1 MSSRAQ
7 RVSGLPSE
15 GSLFLT
21 PQQLSPGSDQPV
33 NPHSKPSPA
42 KREAGMLSGELSRSP
57 TPSKSKGFLPL
68 PTSTLAPATCT
79 GQDPKNMPGHSS
91 NLGPTWDRTA
101 QPTPESTT
109 RVNKKTRPWLDP
121 QSPPASQC
129 TEPLGPQDPT
139 GTRARDSPSPD
150 SPGACTATGPLWST

>member
-1 MSSRAQ
+1 
-7 RVSGLPSE
+7 
-15 GSLFLT
+15 
-21 PQQLSPGSDQPV
+21 
-33 NPHSKPSPA
+33 
-42 KREAGMLSGELSRSP
+42 MLSGELSRSP

-139 GTRARDSPSPD
+139 GTRARDSPSRLSWSVHSHRP
-150 SPGACTATGPLWST
+150 PLVHVDAIPHPAQVS